1 MKARHLLLVAAAA
14 LAGSVDAGDI
24 TLYNDQAYPRLI
36 RLGHKGQKLYA
47 GWMYPGQTIT
57 VHVDETRKGKPI
69 LLVDTR
75 TQRGSSNRY
84 EWELKA
90 YPLPKKAEP
99 VVFNMSWFPRG
110 I

>member
-1 MKARHLLLVAAAA
+1 MNAPLFLLAAA
-14 LAGSVDAGDI
+14 LAASAVHAGDI
-24 TLYNDQAYPRLI
+24 TLYNDQAFPRLI

-69 LLVDTR
+69 LMVDTR
-75 TQRGSSNRY
+75 VQRGSGSRY
-84 EWELKA
+84 EWEMKA

-99 VVFNMSWFPRG
+99 VFFNMSWFLRG
-110 I
+110 Q